1 MTITVSQIR
10 ETFAEALNKAAYG
23 KERIV
28 IDRRGKRLAA
38 LIPIEDLELLEALE
52 NRLDIAA
59 VKKALAESKK
69 RIPYERVRREAG
81 LA

>member
-1 MTITVSQIR
+1 MTVTVSEMR

-28 IDRRGKRLAA
+28 IDRRGKRLAS

-52 NRLDIAA
+52 DRMDVAA
-59 VKKALAESKK
+59 VKRALAAPGKS
-69 RIPYERVRREAG
+69 IPYERVRRELG

>member
-1 MTITVSQIR
+1 MTVSASVIR

-23 KERIV
+23 KERII

-38 LIPIEDLELLEALE
+38 LIPIEDLERLEALE
-52 NRLDIAA
+52 NRSDVAA
-59 VKKALAESKK
+59 ARKALAASKK
-69 RIPYERVRREAG
+69 RIPYERVRRASG